1 MPFKITRFETIP
13 LEAPQF
19 VHPVRIL
26 YAQNGRDLSWEAVKS
41 HDSVAV
47 LLYHTQKEAFLLVKQ
62 FRPPVHMNH
71 PEHLFTYELCAGIVD
86 KKAPLVQIAKEEI
99 DEECGYDVPLER
111 IEKITSFFTN
121 VGISGGK
128 QHLYFAEIDESMRV
142 HDGGGIHT
150 EEIILEWVPLTEA
163 NAFVFDENRAK
174 TPGLM
179 FAFYWFFASRGSGYG
194 VTPYCASVSAS
205 AFASTGPT

>member
-1 MPFKITRFETIP
+1 MPFKITRFETIA
-13 LEAPQF
+13 LDAPKF
-19 VHPVRIL
+19 VYPVRIL
-26 YAQNGRDLSWEAVKS
+26 YTQNGRELSWEAVKS

-47 LLYHTQKEAFLLVKQ
+47 LLYHTQKQAFLLVKQ

-86 KKAPLVQIAKEEI
+86 KDAPLNRIAKEEI
-99 DEECGYDVPLER
+99 DEECGYDVPLEK

-128 QHLYFAEIDESMRV
+128 QHLYFAEIDASMRE
-142 HDGGGIHT
+142 HGGGGIHT

-163 NAFVFDENRAK
+163 NAFVFDENKAK

-179 FAFYWFFASRGSGYG
+179 FAFYWFFERARSQK
-194 VTPYCASVSAS
+194 PAEA
-205 AFASTGPT
+205 

>member
-1 MPFKITRFETIP
+1 MPFTITHFETVP

-19 VHPVRIL
+19 VRPVRIL
-26 YAQNGRDLSWEAVKS
+26 YTQNGRQLSWEAVQS

-47 LLYHTQKEAFLLVKQ
+47 LLYHRQKEAFLLVKQ
-62 FRPPVHMNH
+62 FRPPVYLHH
-71 PEHLFTYELCAGIVD
+71 REHTCTYELCAGIVD
-86 KKAPLVQIAKEEI
+86 KEVPLVQIAKEEI
-99 DEECGYDVPLER
+99 DEECGYDVPVER

-121 VGISGGK
+121 VGISGAK
-128 QHLYFAEIDESMRV
+128 QHLYYAEIDETMRI

-150 EEIILEWVPLTEA
+150 EQIELEWVPLTEA

-179 FAFYWFFASRGSGYG
+179 FAFYWFDAHKRPPIS
-194 VTPYCASVSAS
+194 
-205 AFASTGPT
+205 

>member
-1 MPFKITRFETIP
+1 MPFKITRFETVP
-13 LEAPQF
+13 LEAPHY
-19 VHPVRIL
+19 VRPVRIL
-26 YAQNGRDLSWEAVKS
+26 YTQNGRELSWEAVKS
-41 HDSVAV
+41 HDSVAI
-47 LLYHTQKEAFLLVKQ
+47 LLYHTEKEAFLLVKQ

-86 KKAPLVQIAKEEI
+86 KKAPLLQIAKEEI
-99 DEECGYDVPLER
+99 DEECGYDVPPEK

-121 VGISGGK
+121 VGISGGR

-179 FAFYWFFASRGSGYG
+179 FAFYWFMKHKI
-194 VTPYCASVSAS
+194 
-205 AFASTGPT
+205 